1 MKITTDK
8 ITTDDGARDIR
19 GGWAPKGTP
28 LPILSYPHWFVG
40 TPLFAVTVYVAWT
53 LLSGINPLYALTAGF
68 GAGILVFIAAGA
80 VTKAATNPDTPLLYW
95 VQVLRAE
102 ASAPRPQRKPHHA
115 TYGLSRQ
122 IVKAAAVSD
131 RERPTRKGLNDG

>member
-1 MKITTDK
+1 MK

-28 LPILSYPHWFVG
+28 LPILSFPHWFVG

-53 LLSGINPLYALTAGF
+53 VLSGINPLYALAAGF
-68 GAGILVFIAAGA
+68 GGGLLVFFAAGA
-80 VTKAATNPDTPLLYW
+80 VTRVATNPDTPILYW

-102 ASAPRPQRKPHHA
+102 ASAPRPQRKPQHA
-115 TYGLSRQ
+115 TYKLSRQ
-122 IVKAAAVSD
+122 TVKAAAISD
-131 RERPTRKGLNDG
+131 GEQFTRKGLNDG